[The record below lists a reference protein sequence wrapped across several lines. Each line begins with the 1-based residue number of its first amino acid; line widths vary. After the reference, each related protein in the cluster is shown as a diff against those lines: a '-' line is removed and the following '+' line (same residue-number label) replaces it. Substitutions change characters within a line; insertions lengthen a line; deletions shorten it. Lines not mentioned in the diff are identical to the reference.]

1 MRWACLLVLTT
12 FLGAEAPWIRSVPE
26 RVWKAPEASRGYE
39 GWALD
44 LVVGPGSHEGLKAR
58 SLEITLLT
66 KGKVL
71 EQSRLDGAAL
81 QALARPR
88 YRLEA
93 TASPSA
99 LQRAFHLDES
109 FDLRLQYTR
118 PRAWAVDQMKLRLE
132 LGEGKGRLVRTLDLP
147 LSSYAVKTALIFP
160 FRGPAILTQ
169 GPITDGGHGG
179 YANQHALD
187 ALALTADY
195 APQLN
200 DRDENEAYAGWGR
213 EVLAMADGT
222 VVHARND
229 VPDNPRPEVQLQAE
243 WNALPDPVS
252 AVAGNCVVIDHGNG
266 ESTALMHLQKGS
278 LTVKVGDRVKQGQVV
293 GRLGSSGDSFGPHLH
308 LQLMAGP
315 RLFVDPSLPM
325 RFTNLPNFNPVR
337 GVYFCPK

>member
-1 MRWACLLVLTT
+1 
-12 FLGAEAPWIRSVPE
+12 
-26 RVWKAPEASRGYE
+26 VWKAPEASRGYE

-44 LVVGPGSHEGLKAR
+44 LVVGPGSRKGLKAR
-58 SLEITLLT
+58 SLEITLLA

-71 EQSRLDGAAL
+71 EQSHLEGTAL
-81 QALARPR
+81 LALARPR
-88 YRLEA
+88 YRLEPSA
-93 TASPSA
+93 APSA

-109 FDLRLQYTR
+109 FDLRLQFTR
-118 PRAWAVDQMKLRLE
+118 PKAWAVDEMKLRLD
-132 LGEGKGRLVRTLDLP
+132 LQEGKARRLRTLDLP
-147 LSSYAVKTALIFP
+147 LASYAVKTALIFP

-200 DRDENEAYAGWGR
+200 DKDENAAYAGWGH
-213 EVLAMADGT
+213 EVLAMAEGT

-229 VPDNPRPEVQLQAE
+229 VPDNPKPDEQLQDL
-243 WNALPDPVS
+243 WMTLPDPVS

-266 ESTALMHLQKGS
+266 ECTALMHLQKGS
-278 LTVKVGDRVKQGQVV
+278 VSVKVGDRVKQGQVL

-325 RFTNLPNFNPVR
+325 RFTNLPDFKPIR